1 VEFAFVAPIL
11 FTLMAGA
18 FEISRIIFNYQ
29 VVLSAVYEGAR
40 AGSQIDPSALGSGCF
55 GTTALQYESAPSSS
69 PERMVM
75 ERVTY
80 LLSLQGSGL
89 SLESPQISAEIVKS
103 GNGQPLSAADACSS
117 AEKENTIAIRIAGT
131 YRPAIFS
138 FFAIPVTVESRAYL
152 LANNQ
157 TFSTQTNP
165 NPNGS
170 RGGLSSGTSPEFGL
184 LPEA

>member
-1 VEFAFVAPIL
+1 
-11 FTLMAGA
+11 
-18 FEISRIIFNYQ
+18 
-29 VVLSAVYEGAR
+29 
-40 AGSQIDPSALGSGCF
+40 
-55 GTTALQYESAPSSS
+55 
-69 PERMVM
+69 MVM

-80 LLSLQGSGL
+80 LLGLQGSGL
-89 SLESPQISAEIVKS
+89 SLESPRISAEIVKS
-103 GNGQPLSAADACSS
+103 GNGQTLSRAQACSS
-117 AEKENTIAIRIAGT
+117 LEKENTIAIRMVGT

-170 RGGLSSGTSPEFGL
+170 CGGVSSGTYKDSPSPSVVLIPADGGAQIVQVPDGGGSRMEL
-184 LPEA
+184 AISDLCTSSSSAEIITPVD